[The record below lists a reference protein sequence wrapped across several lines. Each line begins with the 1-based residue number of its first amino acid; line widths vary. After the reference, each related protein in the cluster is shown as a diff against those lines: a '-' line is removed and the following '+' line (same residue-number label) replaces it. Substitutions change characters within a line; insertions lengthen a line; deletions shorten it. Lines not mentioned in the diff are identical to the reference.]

1 MRWKKGVLRLQPCVL
16 IHPYL
21 PRQQEPCRHL
31 PQLLPIKPI
40 SVQWNFPCQK
50 AQTTTVKWW
59 WERIKWR
66 RDPKSLGR
74 TPWHPLRKWGG
85 HKPVWGTFVCSNF
98 YLSNSRQPQP
108 RVMESVVLPFKW
120 HLLNYW
126 KNWCLRVSGLFSISE
141 LSGIQPLSN
150 CLENT
155 AESLNIMWQTAA
167 FFPTYFHFCSSK
179 FKWHKTW
186 WRIFVKWIQAS
197 IFRSQQAWCSWS
209 SMLGSP
215 LLPVLQLQRGSM
227 KSASQPE
234 LLSQLE
240 RTGLEAPSRLS
251 HLVNTMFHSTFLRW
265 PTFIGPAVDWLLLHI
280 SRNDCHVTCTQ
291 TQQLLPFQYTSVRI

>member
-1 MRWKKGVLRLQPCVL
+1 MSCPNVLHLSPRVHLTCVLLAFGSSLYYKAFQPCSNPRLPFLLEESVCSSCVWVCSLCVSIHNPGLQHQIIQCCILNNHLPAVGCDSCCLLGQFCLSTNQTTGDKWPSVFLFPNVNFLMRWKKGVLRLQPCVL

-21 PRQQEPCRHL
+21 PWQQEPRRHL

-40 SVQWNFPCQK
+40 SVQWNFPCQR

-59 WERIKWR
+59 WERMKWR

-74 TPWHPLRKWGG
+74 MPWHPLRKWGG

-98 YLSNSRQPQP
+98 YLSNSRQLQP
-108 RVMESVVLPFKW
+108 RVMESIVLPFKW

-126 KNWCLRVSGLFSISE
+126 KNWCLRASGLFSISE

-167 FFPTYFHFCSSK
+167 FFHF
-179 FKWHKTW
+179 
-186 WRIFVKWIQAS
+186 
-197 IFRSQQAWCSWS
+197 
-209 SMLGSP
+209 LP
-215 LLPVLQLQRGSM
+215 LLQFEVQ
-227 KSASQPE
+227 
-234 LLSQLE
+234 
-240 RTGLEAPSRLS
+240 
-251 HLVNTMFHSTFLRW
+251 
-265 PTFIGPAVDWLLLHI
+265 
-280 SRNDCHVTCTQ
+280 VT
-291 TQQLLPFQYTSVRI
+291 